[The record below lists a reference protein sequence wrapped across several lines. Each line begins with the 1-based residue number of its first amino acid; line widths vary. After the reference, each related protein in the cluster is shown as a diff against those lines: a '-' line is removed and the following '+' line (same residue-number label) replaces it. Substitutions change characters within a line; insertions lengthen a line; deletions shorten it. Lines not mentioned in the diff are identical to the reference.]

1 MILSGCGSKQ
11 PAYTPTASLS
21 IEDAKRVI
29 YRSLETQTHPYGANE
44 IEIAKGKLSFSQV
57 RWRGP
62 VPTVFYF
69 ENLGKMDMT
78 RKKKGEVVRVFDKGG
93 VRRFYVVIPDRE
105 LAKQFMDAMLVMS
118 LQNKTALE
126 KKE

>member
-1 MILSGCGSKQ
+1 M
-11 PAYTPTASLS
+11 
-21 IEDAKRVI
+21 
-29 YRSLETQTHPYGANE
+29 
-44 IEIAKGKLSFSQV
+44 
-57 RWRGP
+57 
-62 VPTVFYF
+62 FYF

-126 KKE
+126 KQE